1 MAEANYYELYVVRQ
15 APITD
20 PEEYTEAID
29 ALVSELLAT
38 DPTKYYLFGYSPAH
52 RRVPCIDGETSNV
65 PKFVGCSEIEWNH
78 GRDEEDPTH
87 EVVFFNEHED
97 ENQVYLKIAF
107 LVVPP
112 DDPGAPPK
120 PNDDPPKCPGIVA
133 ELRLGTAAASPPPIG
148 EEMSRGQH
156 LDNLFGM
163 LITTFQPDYG
173 HVELPSH
180 PPLEGSTPSQSWPM
194 KHDVGWVTF
203 LSRKKLPVPP
213 ALAEPA
219 MVVPYEEGNKLFAT
233 SILDD
238 QTYPDLAP
246 QIDTVREALR
256 PRPIESIPAAKP
268 PSVPPTRIQRPSFMK
283 DPVTGLPIDPA
294 PTSQPPRSGSQ
305 IPPAPVPPPM
315 MASVGKRETFDYDA
329 PPEHVAMPFVST
341 KPSEPPPAVSGLP
354 FPAPVILPAPEN
366 AKPDMTPQFTQE
378 LPAIPAEL
386 LSGETPDPADL
397 KKLTGV
403 PFAPQHPKDPKKG
416 DKK

>member
-1 MAEANYYELYVVRQ
+1 MSYYELYVVRQ

-65 PKFVGCSEIEWNH
+65 PKFVACSEIEWNH
-78 GRDEEDPTH
+78 GRDPEDPTH

-97 ENQVYLKIAF
+97 ENQVYLKVAF

-133 ELRLGTAAASPPPIG
+133 ELRLGTSAATPPPSG
-148 EEMSRGQH
+148 EELSRGQH

-173 HVELPSH
+173 HVELPGH
-180 PPLEGSTPSQSWPM
+180 PPLEGATPKESWPM
-194 KHDVGWVTF
+194 KHDVGWATF
-203 LSRKKLPVPP
+203 LSRSKLPVPP
-213 ALAEPA
+213 VLAEPG
-219 MVVPYEEGNKLFAT
+219 MVVEYEDGNKLFAT
-233 SILDD
+233 AVLED

-246 QIDTVREALR
+246 QIELVREALR
-256 PRPIESIPAAKP
+256 PRPIENVPAAKP
-268 PSVPPTRIQRPSFMK
+268 PSVPPTRIQRPSFMR

-294 PTSQPPRSGSQ
+294 PTSQPMSRSGSQ

-315 MASVGKRETFDYDA
+315 MAPVGKRETFDYEA

-341 KPSEPPPAVSGLP
+341 KPSEIPPTSGLP
-354 FPAPVILPAPEN
+354 FPAPVIPAVPEG

-386 LSGETPDPADL
+386 LSEDTKDAEL
-397 KKLTGV
+397 KKLGV
-403 PFAPQHPKDPKKG
+403 PFSPGQAKDPKKD